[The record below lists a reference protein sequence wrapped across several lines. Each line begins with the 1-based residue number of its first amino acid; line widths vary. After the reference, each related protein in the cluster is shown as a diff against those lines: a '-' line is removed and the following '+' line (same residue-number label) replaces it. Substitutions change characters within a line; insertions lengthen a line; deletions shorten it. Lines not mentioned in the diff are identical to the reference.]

1 MNLTERASGDPRRL
15 DLWDYPGSGEGKELG
30 QSDDRE
36 SMIVHRQV
44 GRRDERTRKT
54 N

>member
-44 GRRDERTRKT
+44 GGRDERTKET